1 MHIAANILK
10 SRNCIFTIFIFF
22 LLADVL
28 IVRHLHICNNT
39 WPSSVEK
46 ALKKNIVNKSET

>member
-1 MHIAANILK
+1 MTHANILK
-10 SRNCIFTIFIFF
+10 SRNFIFTIFIFF

-46 ALKKNIVNKSET
+46 ALKKNIVNKAET